1 MIFDTYLSQLR
12 DTISFESVI
21 YHGDGSKAEG
31 LPGRVRV
38 ISPAYVKY
46 TGTDSFESN
55 YTVEGIS
62 TDKVS

>member
-1 MIFDTYLSQLR
+1 M
-12 DTISFESVI
+12 I

-55 YTVEGIS
+55 YTVAGIS

>member
-1 MIFDTYLSQLR
+1 M
-12 DTISFESVI
+12 I

-46 TGTDSFESN
+46 IANTDSFLSN
-55 YTVEGIS
+55 YTVAGVS
-62 TDKVS
+62 TDKVRY